1 MNDEALRKR
10 VKLYKAMGFIKN
22 YYELAELLGMTE
34 KSLYNWLGGYF
45 CLGYKNKQTLNK
57 LLQECGL

>member
-22 YYELAELLGMTE
+22 YYELAELLGITE

-45 CLGYKNKQTLNK
+45 ALGYKNKQTLNK
-57 LLQECGL
+57 ILQERGL

>member
-1 MNDEALRKR
+1 MSDEVLRKR

-34 KSLYNWLGGYF
+34 KGLYNWLGGYYS
-45 CLGYKNKQTLNK
+45 LGYKNKQRLNEI
-57 LLQECGL
+57 LRE